1 MLWSLAARSVIAAAA
16 LVLCSSVALVALVA
30 APAATAEAQDNVTY
44 VTRGKSDRLAAP
56 LKGAACSERGWPHYE
71 QQCLFDRTRPN
82 NEAGSIRVIAI
93 R

>member
-1 MLWSLAARSVIAAAA
+1 MLRSRLAHSVIAAAA
-16 LVLCSSVALVALVA
+16 LALCSSLMLVALVA

-44 VTRGKSDRLAAP
+44 VTHGKADRLDASR
-56 LKGAACSERGWPHYE
+56 KGVACSERGWPHYE
-71 QQCLFDRTRPN
+71 QQCLFDRTRAN